1 MNEPTKLPIPWMERD
16 WSRWS
21 QSVESHL
28 LLDRLNDFPHVVAD
42 LILHLDQ
49 KELQKRDEKA
59 WSIQEHVGHLL
70 AMESLWIARLD
81 DFVLNRSVL
90 RPWNGHNNDVRAAQF
105 NQQKIK
111 AMCRDFVEVR
121 SAMVTFTKDLMQTGQ
136 SFVAF
141 HEGQNR
147 DFSLN
152 DQVAFIAEHDA
163 HHLQII
169 QYLIH
174 ANK

>member
-1 MNEPTKLPIPWMERD
+1 MNVPPKMPAPWMERD

-21 QSVESHL
+21 QSVQSHA
-28 LLDRLNDFPHVVAD
+28 LLDQLNDFPRAITA
-42 LILHLDQ
+42 LTIHLEP
-49 KELQKRDEKA
+49 KVLLQTNEKA

-81 DFVLNRSVL
+81 DFVLNRSIL
-90 RPWNGHNNDVRAAQF
+90 RPWNGHNSDVRAAQF
-105 NQQKIK
+105 NQQKMK
-111 AMCRDFVEVR
+111 ALCRDFAEVR
-121 SAMVTFTKDLMQTGQ
+121 TAMVTFTKELMQTGQ

-141 HEGQNR
+141 NERQNR

-174 ANK
+174 EYQ